1 VSVSAIG
8 ETPLD
13 LTGIGANVTV
23 FVVMLLLVNL
33 PAARLGIEFDSQP
46 TPGVRFAP
54 PGWLVTIAWLT
65 LMPSLGAAR
74 ALLLEHPGAGAAAN
88 GMLVLGVLIAT
99 YAYTTLG
106 IARLTRAPVSV
117 LALVVNSI
125 VVTLAL
131 VLASAARA
139 VSAAAAIVLVAVAT
153 WTLVASISVIQEV
166 ALLRRR

>member
-1 VSVSAIG
+1 V
-8 ETPLD
+8 PP
-13 LTGIGANVTV
+13 TGIGANVTL
-23 FVVMLLLVNL
+23 FVIILVIVNV
-33 PAARLGIEFDSQP
+33 PAARLGIEFDSRP

-54 PGWLVTIAWLT
+54 PGWLVTTAWLT

-117 LALVVNSI
+117 LALVVNCI
-125 VVTLAL
+125 VATLAL
-131 VLASAARA
+131 VLASAAQPT
-139 VSAAAAIVLVAVAT
+139 SAPAAILLVAIAT